1 MQEISFEQMLNDSL
15 KEIHVG
21 EILTGT
27 VISVSENEFA
37 LNIGYKADGIVKKSD
52 FTNDMDLD
60 LRNVV
65 KIGDEMEVK
74 VKKLNDGEG
83 QVVLSRKDLV
93 QAEIDKKLKELY
105 ESKTIHK
112 GKVIKVN
119 DGGLVIEIEPMV
131 TVFMPKSLIS
141 NHIEN
146 DLNKYLGAELEFFLS
161 EYKPAKRRCIA
172 DRKRILV
179 EEEKKKREE
188 AFSKIHEGD
197 IITGKIQSVL
207 DYGVFVDLGGVDGL
221 LHVTEMGW
229 GKIKNPKKVYNVG
242 DEIKV
247 LIREIRDG
255 KISLTIK
262 FPEDNPWLNARA
274 KYGIGNTVK
283 GKIVRMTDYGAFVSL
298 EENIDALL
306 HVSEISRARVKK
318 PADVL
323 TIGQEIEAKVI
334 DFNET
339 EQKISLSMKALEP
352 EPEVIKEEDKDIV
365 DVDIEAYG
373 KKLEDEAANEQSDI
387 SKENE

>member
-1 MQEISFEQMLNDSL
+1 MQELSFEQMLNDSL

-52 FTNDMDLD
+52 FSNDYELD

-65 KIGDEMEVK
+65 KIGDQMEVK

-141 NHIEN
+141 NRIEN
-146 DLNKYLGAELEFFLS
+146 DLNKYLGTELEFFIS
-161 EYKPAKRRCIA
+161 EYKPLKRRCIA

-179 EEEKKKREE
+179 EEEKKKKEE
-188 AFSKIHEGD
+188 AFAKIHEGD
-197 IITGKIQSVL
+197 IITGKIQSIL

-247 LIREIRDG
+247 LIREIKDG

-283 GKIVRMTDYGAFVSL
+283 GKVVRMTDYGAFVSL

-318 PADVL
+318 PSDVL
-323 TIGQEIEAKVI
+323 TIDQEIEAKVI

-352 EPEVIKEEDKDIV
+352 EPEVVKEEDKDVV

-373 KKLEDEAANEQSDI
+373 KKLEDEAVNEQSDI
-387 SKENE
+387 SKENV

>member
-1 MQEISFEQMLNDSL
+1 MQEQSFEQMLNDSL

-21 EILTGT
+21 EILTGK

-37 LNIGYKADGIVKKSD
+37 LNIGYKADGIVKRADYS
-52 FTNDMDLD
+52 NDNDLD
-60 LRNVV
+60 LRTVV

-83 QVVLSRKDLV
+83 QVVLSRKDLI
-93 QAEIDKKLKELY
+93 QAVIDKRLKELF
-105 ESKTIHK
+105 EDKGIHR

-119 DGGLVIEIEPMV
+119 DGGLVIEIEPMI

-141 NHIEN
+141 NKMEN
-146 DLNKYLGAELEFFLS
+146 DLNKYLDQELEFYIS

-179 EEEKKKREE
+179 DEDKKKREE
-188 AFSKIHEGD
+188 AFSRIHEGD
-197 IITGKIQSVL
+197 IVNGKIQSVL

-229 GKIKNPKKVYNVG
+229 GKIKNPKKTYNVG

-247 LIREIRDG
+247 LIREINDG
-255 KISLTIK
+255 KVSLTIK

-283 GKIVRMTDYGAFVSL
+283 GKVVRMLDYGAFVEL
-298 EENIDALL
+298 EENVDALL

-318 PADVL
+318 PSDVL
-323 TIGQEIEAKVI
+323 TIGQEIEAQVI
-334 DFNET
+334 DFNEA
-339 EQKISLSMKALEP
+339 EHKISLSMKALEP
-352 EPEVIKEEDKDIV
+352 EPEVVKEEDKDIV

-373 KKLEDEAANEQSDI
+373 KKLEEEASNENTDI
-387 SKENE
+387 SKENS

>member
-1 MQEISFEQMLNDSL
+1 MQDLSFEQMLNDSL

-21 EILTGT
+21 EILTGK

-37 LNIGYKADGIVKKSD
+37 LNIGYKADGIVKKAD
-52 FTNDMDLD
+52 FSNDYDLD
-60 LRNVV
+60 IRNVV

-93 QAEIDKKLKELY
+93 QAEIEKRLKELY

-119 DGGLVIEIEPMV
+119 DGGLVIEIEPTV

-146 DLNKYLGAELEFFLS
+146 DLNKYLGTELEFFIS
-161 EYKPAKRRCIA
+161 EYKPLKRRCIA
-172 DRKRILV
+172 DRKRIIV
-179 EEEKKKREE
+179 EEERKKREE
-188 AFSKIHEGD
+188 ALTRIHEGD
-197 IITGKIQSVL
+197 IVTGKVQSIL

-221 LHVTEMGW
+221 LHITEMGW
-229 GKIKNPKKVYNVG
+229 GKIKNPKKVFNIG

-247 LIREIRDG
+247 LVREINDG

-262 FPEDNPWLNARA
+262 FPEDNPWLNARV

-283 GKIVRMTDYGAFVSL
+283 GKVVRMTDYGAFVSL

-306 HVSEISRARVKK
+306 HVSEISRARVKN

-339 EQKISLSMKALEP
+339 EHKISLSMKALEP
-352 EPEVIKEEDKDIV
+352 EPEVVKEDEKDVV
-365 DVDIEAYG
+365 DIDIEAYG
-373 KKLEDEAANEQSDI
+373 KKLEDESVNEETDI
-387 SKENE
+387 SKGNV

>member
-1 MQEISFEQMLNDSL
+1 MQELSFEQMLNDSL

-37 LNIGYKADGIVKKSD
+37 LNIGYKADGIVKKLD

-146 DLNKYLGAELEFFLS
+146 DLNKYMGTELEFFIS
-161 EYKPAKRRCIA
+161 EYKPVKRRCIA

-283 GKIVRMTDYGAFVSL
+283 GKVVRMTDYGAFVSL

-318 PADVL
+318 PSDVL

-387 SKENE
+387 SKENA